1 MLITYLP
8 LYGVTVLLFSLL
20 NRELT
25 LVLKLRAAS
34 RIDWYSVVMLFSKS
48 NTSTINPGLFDLT
61 LFLAASLN
69 FALVSSETI
78 LPNIGL
84 LAPIRLSLIAL
95 RTSRE

>member
-48 NTSTINPGLFDLT
+48 NTSTIDPGLFAMDL
-61 LFLAASLN
+61 
-69 FALVSSETI
+69 ETV
-78 LPNIGL
+78 
-84 LAPIRLSLIAL
+84 ARLRGAC
-95 RTSRE
+95 R